1 MSGNTAIVVL
11 LTHKNISVISPISRP
26 AVLDEP
32 IRFSV
37 ESSVANEQHGVVQI
51 IGLILAIGLIE
62 DAASVEDERFMGGV
76 DGYGD
81 GTFVDESGL
90 KGDRVVGRDVDVAGE
105 LCADGCVVKVA
116 VTVRLQVAAVRF
128 FECYAAVFDYPVV
141 GAEVFAS
148 VLYIRI
154 Y

>member
-1 MSGNTAIVVL
+1 
-11 LTHKNISVISPISRP
+11 
-26 AVLDEP
+26 
-32 IRFSV
+32 
-37 ESSVANEQHGVVQI
+37 
-51 IGLILAIGLIE
+51 
-62 DAASVEDERFMGGV
+62 MGGV

-154 Y
+154 YYCLSSFRI